1 MGRVVLIQLPLCECL
16 VFIQSIYC
24 MSVSDLLLALFH
36 LRLLIPLHR
45 FLLPYFCTSHVLL
58 PTLTVKLENLFGAI
72 QTQMILSVCS
82 NYFIADRRMDVHK
95 YQWPG
100 MSLQLFPQPCNVI
113 IKDNAI
119 QTLFFPPALISS
131 VKQKSIKYLI
141 VITALILFFKS

>member
-1 MGRVVLIQLPLCECL
+1 MGCVVLIQLPLCECL
-16 VFIQSIYC
+16 AFIQSIYC

-45 FLLPYFCTSHVLL
+45 FLLPHFCTSHVPL
-58 PTLTVKLENLFGAI
+58 PTPTVKLENLFGAI

-82 NYFIADRRMDVHK
+82 SYFIADRRMDVHE

-100 MSLQLFPQPCNVI
+100 MSLQSFPQPCNVI
-113 IKDNAI
+113 VKDNAI

-131 VKQKSIKYLI
+131 VKQKKKYLI
-141 VITALILFFKS
+141 VIIALIFFKLS